1 MTLGAIPSTWRKF
14 KMPRGTSV
22 STFIAN
28 IVLRLSQLERI
39 STSSQNSAVWLGG
52 FFQPEAYVT
61 ATRQAVAHAKG
72 WSLEQLELGLDVE
85 EVSAEGFK
93 IDGELFPPV

>member
-1 MTLGAIPSTWRKF
+1 
-14 KMPRGTSV
+14 MPRGTSV
-22 STFIAN
+22 SSFIIN
-28 IVLRLSQLERI
+28 IALRLSQLERI
-39 STSSQNSAVWLGG
+39 STTDQNSAVWLGG

-72 WSLEQLELGLDVE
+72 WSLEQLELGLDIE

-93 IDGELFPPV
+93 IDGELQIPLFREQS